1 MNEYIDAVCEG
12 QPLDKPSFNKDSEL
26 WELYFEESATP
37 WHPYDSRD
45 LIAVSFDSAQ
55 EAEQSYNH
63 YSQPN
68 QG

>member
-12 QPLDKPSFNKDSEL
+12 EPLDKPSFNEDTEL
-26 WELYFEESATP
+26 WELYFEESDTP

-55 EAEQSYNH
+55 KAEQSYNH

>member
-12 QPLDKPSFNKDSEL
+12 EPLDKPSFNQDSEQ
-26 WELYFEESATP
+26 WELYFEESETP
-37 WHPYDSRD
+37 WHPYGQRD

-55 EAEQSYNH
+55 EAEQSYH
-63 YSQPN
+63 YYSQPN

>member
-12 QPLDKPSFNKDSEL
+12 EPLDKPSFSQDSEQ
-26 WELYFEESATP
+26 WELYFEESETP
-37 WHPYDSRD
+37 WHPYGQRD

-55 EAEQSYNH
+55 EAEQSYH
-63 YSQPN
+63 YYSQPN